1 MKNVKFRCWK
11 MVEYKDASPV
21 YQQCYPI
28 LDISNEFPP
37 NLKYDLYI
45 GEINGQEIY
54 ENDIVNVPFG
64 THGSG
69 TKSRKEQIFLA
80 RVTHTGGFEKLSR
93 DISESHYRF
102 HPKFN
107 QIINKVGNIYESI
120 TNKSL

>member
-11 MVEYKDASPV
+11 LVESK
-21 YQQCYPI
+21 YQRCYPI

-37 NLKYDLYI
+37 DLKYDLYI

-69 TKSRKEQIFLA
+69 TKSRREQIFLA
-80 RVTHTGGFEKLSR
+80 RVTQVGGFEKLS
-93 DISESHYRF
+93 SESHYRF

-107 QIINKVGNIYESI
+107 QIVNKVGNIYESI